1 MNISGVLVHAAPA
14 KFEQVKRQL
23 LALPDVE
30 IPLDN
35 PDGRIVVIIDEKSDI
50 PSGESLMKIQ
60 NIDGVL
66 SASLVYQHIEEEEA
80 EEEDA
85 GRKKKGEE

>member
-14 KFEQVKRQL
+14 KFEQVRKQL
-23 LALPDVE
+23 LALPDIE

-35 PDGRIVVIIDEKSDI
+35 PDGRIVVIIDEKSDV

-60 NIDGVL
+60 DIDGVL
-66 SASLVYQHIEEEEA
+66 SASLVYQHIEEEE
-80 EEEDA
+80 EDTD
-85 GRKKKGEE
+85 RKKEGEE